1 MQTPTESHAHHTDT
15 PQHVRAAVTV
25 IPGDGIGPEVMEATR
40 AVLDA
45 AGAQIDWEECVA
57 GSAAFA
63 AGITT
68 GVPEET
74 LASITRTGVVL
85 KGPLE
90 TPIGFG
96 GKSANVT
103 LRKMFEVYGNLRP
116 AKEIPGVRTPFS
128 GRNID
133 LIVVRENIEDLYAG
147 IEHMQTMNT
156 AQCLKL
162 MTRTG
167 CEKII
172 RLAFEVAR
180 AEGRSSVHCATKA
193 NIMKLSEGLLKR
205 TFERVATEYPDIAA
219 HHVIIDNCAHQLVIN
234 PEQFEVIVTSNM
246 NGDIISDLTSGL
258 VGGLGVAP
266 SFSIGDGTAIFEPVH
281 GSAPDIAGKDM
292 ANPVAMMLTSVH
304 MLRHV
309 GQSDV
314 ARVVEDAVLYTLEQG
329 GVMTG
334 DLARNR
340 EGVRSVGTREFA
352 QHVADNLGQHPSTG
366 PARTTRP
373 LQVPTL
379 PEFEAQPATREL
391 VGVDIFIEA
400 HQAADQLGPAIER
413 ATTQG
418 PLKFKM
424 LSNRGTVVWPAQGGD
439 IDTVEHWRCRFRRRD
454 DDMLIT
460 DADIA
465 ELLIRVATVAPW
477 MHVEKLHTFN
487 GELGFSLAQ
496 GET

>member
-1 MQTPTESHAHHTDT
+1 MQTSST
-15 PQHVRAAVTV
+15 PAQPASDADRSARTAVTV
-25 IPGDGIGPEVMEATR
+25 IPGDGIGPEVMAATR
-40 AVLDA
+40 RVLEQ
-45 AGAQIDWEECVA
+45 AGARIDWDECVA
-57 GSAAFA
+57 GSEAFA
-63 AGITT
+63 AGIAT
-68 GVPEET
+68 GVPEAT
-74 LASITRTGVVL
+74 LASIKRTGVVM

-116 AKEIPGVRTPFS
+116 AREIPGVRTPFS

-133 LIVVRENIEDLYAG
+133 LMVVRENIEDLYAG
-147 IEHMQTMNT
+147 IEHMQTPNT

-180 AEGRSSVHCATKA
+180 SEGRSSVHCATKA

-205 TFERVATEYPDIAA
+205 TFEDVATEYPDIEA

-292 ANPVAMMLTSVH
+292 ANPVAMLLTSVH
-304 MLRHV
+304 MLRHI

-314 ARVVEDAVLYTLEQG
+314 AAAVEDAVLYTLEQG

-334 DLARNR
+334 DLAKHRD
-340 EGVRSVGTREFA
+340 GVRAVGTREFTD
-352 QHVADNLGQHPSTG
+352 HVIANLGSHPSTG
-366 PARTTRP
+366 PARTTKP

-379 PEFEAQPATREL
+379 PASATSSVPREL

-400 HQAADQLGPAIER
+400 RQPADQLGPAIER
-413 ATTQG
+413 ATTHG
-418 PLKFKM
+418 PMKFKV
-424 LSNRGTVVWPAQGGD
+424 LSNRGTVVWPSQGGEV
-439 IDTVEHWRCRFRRRD
+439 DTVEHWRCRFRRRD
-454 DDMLIT
+454 DDMFIT

-465 ELLIRVATVAPW
+465 ELLIRVSTVAPW

-487 GELGFSLAQ
+487 DQLGFSLAQ
-496 GET
+496 GES